1 MYDPQTSGGLLASVA
16 KKDLDDIL
24 DAFKEAGRECYVIG
38 EVIDLK
44 DKSIYVGE

>member
-1 MYDPQTSGGLLASVA
+1 MILRQVGITCECCE
-16 KKDLDDIL
+16 KDLDDIL

-38 EVIDLK
+38 EVVDLK

>member
-24 DAFKEAGRECYVIG
+24 DAFKEVGRECYVIG
-38 EVIDLK
+38 EVVDLK